1 MRGGGGHLQVEAE
14 GGVDGR
20 GHSNVKDL
28 QKQPQKQQQQH
39 QQQQQPRPV
48 FLSSRDVIPRAGGA
62 SVKVGG
68 SARDVRAA
76 STEQFEVG
84 WQQQQQQ
91 HGMRSSIAADGD
103 SAPPPRTRSKV
114 RITFV
119 LSNSHIVEI
128 NYQNFIPV
136 ILFHSI
142 AINSYFLFYFQTCIP
157 NPNAQPFA
165 CSPCF
170 TKRRNVR
177 GKFPTCTKTAAC

>member
-1 MRGGGGHLQVEAE
+1 MDLLRGGGGHLQVEAE
-14 GGVDGR
+14 GGIDGR

-28 QKQPQKQQQQH
+28 QKHLQKQQ

-62 SVKVGG
+62 SVKAGG

-84 WQQQQQQ
+84 WQQQQ

-114 RITFV
+114 RITFCFIK
-119 LSNSHIVEI
+119 LSH
-128 NYQNFIPV
+128 
-136 ILFHSI
+136 
-142 AINSYFLFYFQTCIP
+142 C
-157 NPNAQPFA
+157 
-165 CSPCF
+165 
-170 TKRRNVR
+170 
-177 GKFPTCTKTAAC
+177 